1 MYEKVYIFMEFVS
14 GFSSVLLLIKVRLS
28 TVMLKQEL
36 LLEANTTR
44 CFACQVILSWLE
56 FDLAHLRE
64 ELLKLHYV
72 GDLMLSYLRYKWAN

>member
-1 MYEKVYIFMEFVS
+1 
-14 GFSSVLLLIKVRLS
+14 
-28 TVMLKQEL
+28 MLKQEL